1 MEPWSGVSHLGW
13 LSPSARERKRR
24 VRQSRGNR
32 EGKES
37 LMAVEF
43 DGLKSECGGEGE
55 RELIF
60 IYMADIVLLWVVGWN
75 GWENVL

>member
-37 LMAVEF
+37 LMAVEC
-43 DGLKSECGGEGE
+43 DGLNVGE
-55 RELIF
+55 RER
-60 IYMADIVLLWVVGWN
+60 
-75 GWENVL
+75 ES

>member
-1 MEPWSGVSHLGW
+1 MGW

-37 LMAVEF
+37 LMAVEC
-43 DGLKSECGGEGE
+43 DGLNVGE
-55 RELIF
+55 RER
-60 IYMADIVLLWVVGWN
+60 
-75 GWENVL
+75 ES